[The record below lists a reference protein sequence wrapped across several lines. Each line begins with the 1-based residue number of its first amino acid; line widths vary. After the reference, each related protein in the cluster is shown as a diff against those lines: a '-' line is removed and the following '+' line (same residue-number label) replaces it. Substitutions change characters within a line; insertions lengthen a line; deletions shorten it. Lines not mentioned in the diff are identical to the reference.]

1 MNILSRLASLALL
14 ITSSAISAT
23 EAEEQCGAQPAPPG
37 VPEGDRFS
45 ETQLRA
51 AKVDFLAYQ
60 EENAVYLDCL
70 LDLMATLQAE
80 ISSLGDSSA
89 VAKERNALELEFALS
104 GSAYNKAV
112 GVEDA
117 SASELNKALED
128 FKEKYKSPRPC
139 S

>member
-1 MNILSRLASLALL
+1 MSVLLKLASVALL
-14 ITSSAISAT
+14 ITSSAVCAT
-23 EAEEQCGAQPAPPG
+23 QADEQCGDQPSPPG
-37 VPEGDRFS
+37 MPEGDRFS
-45 ETQLRA
+45 EAQLRT
-51 AKVDFLAYQ
+51 AKIDFIAYQ
-60 EENAVYLDCL
+60 DENAIYLDCL

-80 ISSLGDSSA
+80 ISSLGNSSA

-128 FKEKYKSPRPC
+128 FKEK
-139 S
+139 